1 MSGTRNKQQSISV
14 TDDNGAARIVI
25 DYDDG
30 DRGTVAITEIRLLP
44 SDFPIT
50 SKIATTKK

>member
-1 MSGTRNKQQSISV
+1 MAKAAKKTKSFSD
-14 TDDNGAARIVI
+14 TDDNGIARAVI

-30 DRGTVAITEIRLLP
+30 DRGTVAITEVRLLP

-50 SKIATTKK
+50 S